1 MRAVVQRVHNAV
13 LTVDDKVISKI
24 EQGLMVMVGVVNTDS
39 IEQATKLA
47 YRIATTRVF
56 KDETDKLNKNVS
68 DVGGSVMLVS
78 NFTLCATKKGGTRP
92 DFSISAD
99 KTKALELYLKV
110 QEILINEY
118 KINTVLG
125 AFAEHMHVNANLDG
139 PITLFFDLGE

>member
-13 LTVDDKVISKI
+13 LTVDNKEISRI
-24 EQGLMVMVGVVNTDS
+24 EHGLLVMVGVVNTDDV
-39 IEQATKLA
+39 EQTKKLA

-56 KDETDKLNKNVS
+56 KDENDKLNKNVS

-110 QEILINEY
+110 KDILIEEY

-139 PITLFFDLGE
+139 TITLFFDMGE